1 MNVKRFLGKLSRASD
16 VIGLKAKTSY
26 SQVGED
32 LVVDY
37 LFTSLGIK
45 DITYLEIGTNQP
57 VLCNNTYLFY
67 KKGFRGVCVEPDT
80 EMIELI
86 KTKRPGDKI
95 LNIGIGLT
103 DQSEATFYLFP
114 GLLNGW
120 STFSES
126 EAKIRQEESGI
137 SYSQLQVPLKTINSI
152 LEEYFHPCPNFISLD
167 VEGLDLAILQ
177 SMDFIRFRPD
187 VICVETIS
195 FSTNNTERK
204 QEDTSAFMNSKGYIT
219 YADTHVNTIFCRS
232 ELFSSGK

>member
-67 KKGFRGVCVEPDT
+67 KTGFRGVCVEPDT

-95 LNIGIGLT
+95 LNVGIGLT

-137 SYSQLQVPLKTINSI
+137 SYRQLQVPLKSINSI
-152 LEEYFHPCPNFISLD
+152 LEEYFHSCPNFISVD

-195 FSTNNTERK
+195 FSTNNSERK
-204 QEDTSAFMNSKGYIT
+204 QEDISAFMHSKGYIT

-232 ELFSSGK
+232 ELFSRGK